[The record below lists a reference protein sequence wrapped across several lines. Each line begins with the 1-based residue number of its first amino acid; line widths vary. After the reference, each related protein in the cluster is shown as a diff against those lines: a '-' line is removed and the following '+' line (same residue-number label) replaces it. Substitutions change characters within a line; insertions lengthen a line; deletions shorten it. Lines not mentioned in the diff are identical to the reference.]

1 MRKMYSILITSF
13 LLSGFSL
20 VDNNRT
26 SPQFENRIWKSA
38 TGEILIQGGLLMAK
52 EGHVFIKKNLGIETI
67 EFSQLS
73 PEDQLYLTGKNK
85 LSENSQSITI
95 SEWLSDIANVQL
107 VMLFTMMLFLMI
119 GITVVYRRVLN
130 YKRGFKTRFVVQLKN

>member
-1 MRKMYSILITSF
+1 
-13 LLSGFSL
+13 
-20 VDNNRT
+20 
-26 SPQFENRIWKSA
+26 
-38 TGEILIQGGLLMAK
+38 MAK

-107 VMLFTMMLFLMI
+107 VMIFTMMLFLMI